1 MWSRQVDEY
10 INAHECH
17 SHEIVRVLTRGR
29 SAVQSFEIAEL
40 GNYGAS
46 MIIEGR
52 VQSTEH
58 DEYIYHEALI
68 YPSYGLHPKLSR
80 ALCLG
85 GANGGML
92 RELCKLPD
100 VEAITVVDI
109 DPELYEASKVY
120 LPHMHHGASD
130 DPRCTILFGD
140 PRGTVATLAGP
151 FDVVYADLPDAVSGT
166 NTASLFTQEFYHA
179 IKRYLSAGG
188 LYVTQAGPAHHR
200 DCEFFASVLRTLE
213 SVFRYAIPYS
223 IAVPS
228 FGVPWGFVIAGDA
241 IDPARSDSIDL
252 PGKLAR
258 LDGDDL
264 RSYDSI
270 SHQHM
275 FSLPKQLRTAL
286 AGAGRIISDS
296 DKIYVESGP
305 AGWRG

>member
-1 MWSRQVDEY
+1 MWPRQVDEY

-17 SHEIVRVLTRGR
+17 AHEIIKVLAQGR

-68 YPSYGLHPKLSR
+68 YPSYSLHPRLSR
-80 ALCLG
+80 VLCLG

-100 VEAITVVDI
+100 IEDVTIADI
-109 DPELYEASKVY
+109 DPELYEASKIH
-120 LPHMHHGASD
+120 LPHMHRGAHN
-130 DPRCTILFGD
+130 DPRCTMLFGD
-140 PRGTVATLAGP
+140 PRRVLATLAGP
-151 FDVVYADLPDAVSGT
+151 FDAVYADLPDAVSGT
-166 NTASLFTQEFYHA
+166 NTASLFTQEFYHD
-179 IKRYLSAGG
+179 IKRRLSADG

-200 DCEFFASVLRTLE
+200 DCAFFASVLRTLE
-213 SVFRYAIPYS
+213 SVFRHAVPYS

-228 FGVPWGFVIAGDA
+228 FGVPWGFVIASDGLDPSGWEA
-241 IDPARSDSIDL
+241 IDM
-252 PGKLAR
+252 PGKMAQLA
-258 LDGDDL
+258 GDDL
-264 RSYDSI
+264 RSYDPI
-270 SHQHM
+270 SHRHM

-286 AGAGRIISDS
+286 ASAGRIINDG
-296 DKIYVESGP
+296 DKLYVESGP
-305 AGWRG
+305 ESSRG